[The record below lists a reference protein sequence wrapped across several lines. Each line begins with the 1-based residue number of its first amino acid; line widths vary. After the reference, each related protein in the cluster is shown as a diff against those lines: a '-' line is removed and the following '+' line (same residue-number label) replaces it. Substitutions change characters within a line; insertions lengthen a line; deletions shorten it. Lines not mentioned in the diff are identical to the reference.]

1 MNRKRISY
9 DRALVGERIKKQ
21 RMKLGMSQQELGE
34 RIDRA
39 TKYCSDIECGKC
51 GMSIENLIAIA
62 NVLGVSVD
70 YILFGKNSI

>member
-9 DRALVGERIKKQ
+9 DRVSVGERIKKE
-21 RMKLGMSQQELGE
+21 RLKLGMSQEQLGE

-62 NVLGVSVD
+62 NALGVSVD
-70 YILFGKNSI
+70 YILFGN